1 MKPII
6 NMRVVDWWS
15 SDTPENFYANVFVQ
29 ILSHKYEVRY
39 SENPD
44 FLLYGPFGFKH
55 LQYECVRIFFTGE
68 NLRTNWNVADYGID
82 FDYMDFGDRHLR
94 LPLDFLPSPHL
105 LELHKQSSTRTLS
118 PPLIDTKNFAHLWHQ
133 MEVGKTQECEIGFLR
148 Y

>member
-29 ILSHKYEVRY
+29 ILSRKYEVRY

-55 LQYECVRIFFTGE
+55 LQYECVRIFLPERISAQIGMSQTMA
-68 NLRTNWNVADYGID
+68 LTLIIWILAIGICVC
-82 FDYMDFGDRHLR
+82 H
-94 LPLDFLPSPHL
+94 
-105 LELHKQSSTRTLS
+105 
-118 PPLIDTKNFAHLWHQ
+118 
-133 MEVGKTQECEIGFLR
+133 
-148 Y
+148 